1 MPSHAS
7 PADMSTV
14 PLSAQELLASLDE
27 RSFDLLTHAIDVVI
41 QSQSFARL
49 RLEQALRITAA
60 QSHDLTAQLEAL
72 GVIEPG
78 HPEAQREV
86 IIGMHDRLMFQA
98 VVALNRR
105 EAETTTQQQLA
116 A

>member
-78 HPEAQREV
+78 HPEAQRDV

-105 EAETTTQQQLA
+105 ETAESQQQIA

>member
-1 MPSHAS
+1 MSTHAA
-7 PADMSTV
+7 PGDLSTV
-14 PLSAQELLASLDE
+14 PLSAQELLVALPPRD
-27 RSFDLLTHAIDVVI
+27 FDLLVHAIDLVI

-49 RLEQALRITAA
+49 RLEQALRISVAE
-60 QSHDLTAQLEAL
+60 SHDLTAQLEAL

-78 HPEAQREV
+78 HPEAPRNV
-86 IIGMHDRLMFQA
+86 IIGMHDRVMFQA

-105 EAETTTQQQLA
+105 EAAQQLA